1 MEDNDNNINGNS
13 GLDSDQESG
22 QRPSR
27 RRSFLYRPFVHLERT
42 LGAGILVILP
52 IGITALVLK
61 FFFDLLDPL
70 LEPLTDYLPGKEIT
84 GLGLAAL
91 LVLVYLV
98 GFIAA
103 FVVGRRLIGV
113 GHSVMEFIPLVKGIY
128 STTRAAVGIL
138 SNNNDRRYTGVVLIE
153 FPRPGIK
160 SIGLITSRMTDANGE
175 EMLAVYVPT
184 TPIPSSGFLVFAPVS
199 EVTTT
204 DISVEEAMRVVI
216 SGGVLAGRLFERY
229 GVVPQSGA
237 SSNR

>member
-1 MEDNDNNINGNS
+1 MDNNSNINGNS
-13 GLDSDQESG
+13 GRDSEQGSG
-22 QRPSR
+22 QRSKR
-27 RRSFLYRPFVHLERT
+27 RLGFLYRPFVHLERT

-70 LEPLTDYLPGKEIT
+70 LEPLTAYLPGKEFQ

-98 GFIAA
+98 GLVAA
-103 FVVGRRLIGV
+103 FVLGRRLIAV
-113 GHSVMEFIPLVKGIY
+113 GHRVMEFIPLVKGIY
-128 STTRAAVGIL
+128 GTTRAAVGVL
-138 SNNNDRRYTGVVLIE
+138 SNNSDRRYSGVVLIE

-160 SIGLITSRMTDANGE
+160 SIGLITCRMTDANGE

-199 EVTTT
+199 EVIVT
-204 DISVEEAMRVVI
+204 DMSVEEAMSVVI
-216 SGGVLAGRLFERY
+216 SGGVLAGRVFERF
-229 GVVPQSGA
+229 GVVSSQSGPR
-237 SSNR
+237 SNQ